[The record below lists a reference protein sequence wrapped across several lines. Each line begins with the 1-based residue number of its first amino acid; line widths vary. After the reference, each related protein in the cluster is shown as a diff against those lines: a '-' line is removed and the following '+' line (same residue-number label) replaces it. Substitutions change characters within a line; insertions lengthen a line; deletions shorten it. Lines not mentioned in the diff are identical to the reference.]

1 MIAEYEKL
9 IQACPALKEA
19 RQQGVDVYM
28 LLDNLKR
35 TPAERLARHRIAL
48 QTLQKFQNTAK

>member
-19 RQQGVDVYM
+19 RLQGVDVYM

-48 QTLQKFQNTAK
+48 QTLQKFHRTAK